1 MLGAKTEAETAGVGG
16 GDFTQSL
23 SHNTEWHLRIC
34 ISLRSKTILLV
45 IAIIK
50 AVTLMESI
58 YIYLQFIFLFFQFSS
73 HNK

>member
-1 MLGAKTEAETAGVGG
+1 MLGDKTEAEAAGVGG

-34 ISLRSKTILLV
+34 NSLRSKTILLV

-50 AVTLMESI
+50 AVTLIESI
-58 YIYLQFIFLFFQFSS
+58 YIYLHFIFLFF
-73 HNK
+73 